1 MSIVCLISNRH
12 YLSYQQNAKSHSS
25 KLLGYSKNVAE
36 GKGIEPLPVT
46 VARGSSPLCHLDA
59 TLYLA
64 ESTRIELDALT
75 HNLLANSY
83 LSKRFY
89 FPLVSY
95 ERFELPTNCVENR
108 YSSPIELI
116 RELVSVTIIRL
127 H

>member
-1 MSIVCLISNRH
+1 M
-12 YLSYQQNAKSHSS
+12 
-25 KLLGYSKNVAE
+25 AE

-64 ESTRIELDALT
+64 ESTRIELDAFT
-75 HNLLANSY
+75 HNLFSKQ
-83 LSKRFY
+83 LSLQVILLS
-89 FPLVSY
+89 LVSY

-108 YSSPIELI
+108 YSNPIELI
-116 RELVSVTIIRL
+116 RELMSVTIIRL